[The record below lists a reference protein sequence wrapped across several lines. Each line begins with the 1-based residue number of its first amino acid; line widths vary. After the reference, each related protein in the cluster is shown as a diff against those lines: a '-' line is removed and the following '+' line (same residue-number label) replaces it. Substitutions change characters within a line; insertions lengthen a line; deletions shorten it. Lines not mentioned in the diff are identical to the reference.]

1 MINIYL
7 IRHGRALSGW
17 DTSDPNLDLTGK
29 EQSEKIALKLSKI
42 AKEPFDVFSSP
53 LIRCIETAEP
63 FSKITNKKIKIENK
77 IIEIPSPIKNL
88 KKRVLWLKRVLPL
101 TWNELISDEYSKES
115 KIDYFLWRE
124 NILKFFLSLKKD
136 TFIFTHYLVINSVV
150 SHLRKSDKVVF
161 FNPDNT
167 SLTHLSLSD
176 KKLKI
181 ISLGD
186 EASTLIN

>member
-7 IRHGRALSGW
+7 IRHGRASSGW
-17 DTSDPNLDLTGK
+17 DTSDPYLDLTGK

-88 KKRVLWLKRVLPL
+88 KNRVVWLKRVLPL
-101 TWNELISDEYSKES
+101 TWNELISDEDSKES

-150 SHLRKSDKVVF
+150 SYLRKSDKVVF

>member
-88 KKRVLWLKRVLPL
+88 KNRVVWLKRVLPL
-101 TWNELISDEYSKES
+101 TWNELISDEDSKES

-150 SHLRKSDKVVF
+150 SYLRKSDKVVF

>member
-1 MINIYL
+1 MVNIYL
-7 IRHGRALSGW
+7 IRHGKASSGW
-17 DTSDPNLDLTGK
+17 DTTDPYLDLTGK
-29 EQSEKIALKLSKI
+29 EQSDKIAFKLSQI
-42 AKEPFDVFSSP
+42 AKEPFEIFSSP

-63 FSKITNKKIKIENK
+63 FSKINNKKIKIDNRV
-77 IIEIPSPIKNL
+77 IEIPSPIKNL
-88 KKRVLWLKRVLPL
+88 KKRVVWLKRVLPL
-101 TWNELISDEYSKES
+101 TWSELISDEDSKKS

-136 TFIFTHYLVINSVV
+136 TFIFTHYLVINSIV
-150 SHLRKSDKVVF
+150 SHLKKSDKVVF

-186 EASTLIN
+186 EAITLIN

>member
-7 IRHGRALSGW
+7 IRHGRASSGW

-88 KKRVLWLKRVLPL
+88 KKRVVWLKRVLPL
-101 TWNELISDEYSKES
+101 TWNELISDEDSKES

-150 SHLRKSDKVVF
+150 SYLRKSDKVVF

>member
-1 MINIYL
+1 MVNIYL
-7 IRHGRALSGW
+7 IRHGKASSGW
-17 DTSDPNLDLTGK
+17 DTIDPNLDLKGK
-29 EQSEKIALKLSKI
+29 EQADKIAFKLLKI
-42 AKEPFDVFSSP
+42 AKEPFDIFSSP
-53 LIRCIETAEP
+53 LIRCVQTAES
-63 FSKITNKKIKIENK
+63 FSKMKDKKIKIEDSV
-77 IIEIPSPIKNL
+77 IEIPSPIKNL
-88 KKRVLWLKRVLPL
+88 KKRVIWLKRVLPL
-101 TWNELISDEYSKES
+101 TWEELISDEDSKES
-115 KIDYFLWRE
+115 KIDYFLWRK
-124 NILKFFLSLKKD
+124 NILKFFLSINKD
-136 TFIFTHYLVINSVV
+136 TFIFTHYLVINSIV

>member
-1 MINIYL
+1 MVNIYL
-7 IRHGRALSGW
+7 IRHGKASSGW
-17 DTSDPNLDLTGK
+17 DTIDPNLDLKGK
-29 EQSEKIALKLSKI
+29 EQADKIAFKLLKI
-42 AKEPFDVFSSP
+42 AKEPFDIFSSP
-53 LIRCIETAEP
+53 LIRCVQTAES
-63 FSKITNKKIKIENK
+63 FSKMKDKKIKIEDSM
-77 IIEIPSPIKNL
+77 IEIPSPIKNL
-88 KKRVLWLKRVLPL
+88 KKRVIWLKRVLPL
-101 TWNELISDEYSKES
+101 TWEELISDEDSKES
-115 KIDYFLWRE
+115 KIDYFLWRK
-124 NILKFFLSLKKD
+124 NILKFFLSINKD
-136 TFIFTHYLVINSVV
+136 TFIFTHYLVINSIV

>member
-1 MINIYL
+1 ME
-7 IRHGRALSGW
+7 R
-17 DTSDPNLDLTGK
+17 
-29 EQSEKIALKLSKI
+29 
-42 AKEPFDVFSSP
+42 
-53 LIRCIETAEP
+53 
-63 FSKITNKKIKIENK
+63 
-77 IIEIPSPIKNL
+77 
-88 KKRVLWLKRVLPL
+88 
-101 TWNELISDEYSKES
+101 EYFKV
-115 KIDYFLWRE
+115 
-124 NILKFFLSLKKD
+124 FLSLNKD

-150 SHLRKSDKVVF
+150 SYLRKSDKVVF

>member
-7 IRHGRALSGW
+7 IRHGKASSGW
-17 DTSDPNLDLTGK
+17 DTMDPNLDLTGK
-29 EQSEKIALKLSKI
+29 EQSDKIALKLSRI

-53 LIRCIETAEP
+53 LKRCIETAEP
-63 FSKITNKKIKIENK
+63 FSKINNKKIKIENRVV
-77 IIEIPSPIKNL
+77 EIPSPIKNL

-101 TWNELISDEYSKES
+101 TWNELISDKESRDS

-124 NILKFFLSLKKD
+124 NILKFFLSLNKD
-136 TFIFTHYLVINSVV
+136 TFIFTHYLVINSVI

-161 FNPDNT
+161 FNPDNI
-167 SLTHLSLSD
+167 SLTHLSLSK

>member
-53 LIRCIETAEP
+53 LIWCIETAEP

-77 IIEIPSPIKNL
+77 IIEIPSPVKNL
-88 KKRVLWLKRVLPL
+88 KKRVVWLKRVLPL
-101 TWNELISDEYSKES
+101 TWNELISDEDSKES